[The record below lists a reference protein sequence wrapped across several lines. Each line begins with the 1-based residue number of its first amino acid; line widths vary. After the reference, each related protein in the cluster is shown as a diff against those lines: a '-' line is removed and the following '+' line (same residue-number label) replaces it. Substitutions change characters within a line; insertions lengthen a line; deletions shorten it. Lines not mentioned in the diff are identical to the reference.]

1 MNTTKGVINGK
12 ISYRN
17 LIKEVVKLPF
27 KNILIVDDH
36 IDIIQLMTDFLEI
49 ENYKVYS
56 AKNAEEAETLLRQ
69 RTIDCIILDI
79 MLPGTDGF
87 TLCKRIRKESEIPIL
102 ILSANH
108 QTDVDKIRGLMLG
121 ADDYI
126 VKTAS
131 PSEIVARV
139 KAVERRIAIHSRKA
153 IDVQR
158 VLSVDQLELNLDT
171 RSVRVGQQAVELTT
185 IEFNLLCYFMENEGI
200 VLKYEQIIDRIW
212 NDDVTGFH
220 SVRVHIAKLRE
231 KLAPFDTVPEIKTI
245 RSIGYQL
252 HKGMRG

>member
-1 MNTTKGVINGK
+1 M
-12 ISYRN
+12 
-17 LIKEVVKLPF
+17 PF
-27 KNILIVDDH
+27 RNILIVDDH
-36 IDIIQLMTDFLEI
+36 IEIIQLMTDFLEL
-49 ENYKVYS
+49 ENYIVYS
-56 AKNAEEAETLLRQ
+56 AQNAEEAETLLRQ
-69 RTIDCIILDI
+69 MTIDCIILDV
-79 MLPGTDGF
+79 MLPGIDGF
-87 TLCKRIRKESEIPIL
+87 TLCKRIRKESEVPIL
-102 ILSANH
+102 FLSANH
-108 QTDVDKIRGLMLG
+108 QTDTDKIRGLMLG

-158 VLSVDQLELNLDT
+158 VLSIDQLELNLDT
-171 RSVRVGQQAVELTT
+171 RSVKVANQEVELTT
-185 IEFNLLCYFMENEGI
+185 IEFDLLYFFMENEGI
-200 VLKYEQIIDRIW
+200 VLTYEQIIDRIW

-220 SVRVHIAKLRE
+220 SVRVHVAKLRE

-245 RSIGYQL
+245 RSVGYQL

>member
-1 MNTTKGVINGK
+1 M
-12 ISYRN
+12 
-17 LIKEVVKLPF
+17 VKLPF
-27 KNILIVDDH
+27 RNILIVDDH
-36 IDIIQLMTDFLEI
+36 IEIIQLMTDFLEI

-56 AKNAEEAETLLRQ
+56 AKNAEEAETLLCQ

-87 TLCKRIRKESEIPIL
+87 TLCKRIRKESEVPIL
-102 ILSANH
+102 FLSANH
-108 QTDVDKIRGLMLG
+108 QTDADKIRGLMLG

-158 VLSVDQLELNLDT
+158 VISIDQLKLNLDT

-185 IEFNLLCYFMENEGI
+185 IEFDLLYYFMENEGI
-200 VLKYEQIIDRIW
+200 VLTYEQIIDKIW

-220 SVRVHIAKLRE
+220 NVRVHVAKLRE
-231 KLAPFDTVPEIKTI
+231 KIAPFDTIPKIKTI
-245 RSIGYQL
+245 RSVGYQL
-252 HKGMRG
+252 QKGMRG

>member
-1 MNTTKGVINGK
+1 MRVINDK
-12 ISYRN
+12 IRYRN

-27 KNILIVDDH
+27 RNILIVDDH
-36 IDIIQLMTDFLEI
+36 IEIIQLMTDFLEM
-49 ENYKVYS
+49 ENYTVYS
-56 AKNAEEAETLLRQ
+56 AKNAEEAEILLRQ
-69 RTIDCIILDI
+69 ITIDCIILDI

-87 TLCKRIRKESEIPIL
+87 TLCKRIRKESEVPIL
-102 ILSANH
+102 LLSANH
-108 QTDVDKIRGLMLG
+108 QTDADKIRGLMLG

-139 KAVERRIAIHSRKA
+139 KAVERRIAIHFRKA

-158 VLSVDQLELNLDT
+158 VLSIDQLKLNLDT

-185 IEFNLLCYFMENEGI
+185 IEFDLLYYFMENEGI
-200 VLKYEQIIDRIW
+200 VLTYEQIIDKIW

-220 SVRVHIAKLRE
+220 NVRVHVAKLRE
-231 KLAPFDTVPEIKTI
+231 KIAPFDTIPKIKTI
-245 RSIGYQL
+245 RSVGYQL
-252 HKGMRG
+252 QKGMRG